1 MVVSYD
7 NDHFHRFLF
16 GCKFGFNLTCVSIA
30 VNLIQLC
37 LRCSECDVLFNCLT
51 SIMCLLFLAFFI
63 MACIYAY
70 PKGAVQCMQFS
81 LGGRVLWYYA
91 TITLVLIAL
100 SCVSI
105 CAVACCVGIFASG
118 QKVGEQEGG
127 SNLSPIDGTD
137 SEEDIRLHDAREQ
150 ESNINKVLQV

>member
-1 MVVSYD
+1 MVSAYD
-7 NDHFHRFLF
+7 NDHFHHFLF
-16 GCKFGFNLTCVSIA
+16 GCKFGFVLTCVSIA
-30 VNLIQLC
+30 VNLIQVG

-51 SIMCLLFLAFFI
+51 SIMCLIFLAFLI
-63 MACIYAY
+63 MACIFAY

-105 CAVACCVGIFASG
+105 CAVACCVGVFASG
-118 QKVGEQEGG
+118 QKVVQEGG
-127 SNLSPIDGTD
+127 TEA
-137 SEEDIRLHDAREQ
+137 EEDIRLHDAKEQ